1 MILSVHYSLPNI
13 IKKAKQTCSNKNM
26 KKLPTSKKTHK
37 DLDNFEDVLYI
48 YKEIWSDVYE
58 VYKELNDD
66 K

>member
-1 MILSVHYSLPNI
+1 
-13 IKKAKQTCSNKNM
+13 M
-26 KKLPTSKKTHK
+26 KKLPTIKNKNN
-37 DLDNFEDVLYI
+37 DLEDFEDVLYI